1 MKFKITRILLLCMV
15 VLFAVAV
22 TGCEKEGDV
31 EKAGK
36 KIDRA
41 FKSVKD
47 SLKKAT
53 D

>member
-1 MKFKITRILLLCMV
+1 MTFKMTKILLLCTL

-36 KIDRA
+36 KIDHA
-41 FKSVKD
+41 FQSVKD